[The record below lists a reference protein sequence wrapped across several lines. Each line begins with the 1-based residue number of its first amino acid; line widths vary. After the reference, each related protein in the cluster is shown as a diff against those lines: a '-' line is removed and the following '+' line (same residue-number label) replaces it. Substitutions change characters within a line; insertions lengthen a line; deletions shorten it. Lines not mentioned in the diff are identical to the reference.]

1 MSRLLSTNAVLW
13 IIQVFLALFF
23 ALASG
28 APKLLLPANE
38 LPMPIPL
45 PQAFV
50 WLIGTCEV
58 LGALALV
65 LPSAVR
71 VASWL
76 TPLAAA
82 CLALLTV
89 CATIYQLMGNQ
100 PANALFALIIGA
112 LCAAVAYA
120 RRDGRAVTR
129 RGARGRAD
137 AGARFRGRRAAG
149 WLAA

>member
-28 APKLLLPANE
+28 APKLLLPASE

-100 PANALFALIIGA
+100 PANALIIGA

-120 RRDGRAVTR
+120 RRSCLSVAFSTKSLP
-129 RGARGRAD
+129 ATFAS
-137 AGARFRGRRAAG
+137 
-149 WLAA
+149 